1 MLRFNIKENVEI
13 KLELYKNRHEIIDE
27 IPLDYV
33 DDIKY
38 KFNDIDE
45 ISITIPQYV
54 SNNGE
59 KRFNR
64 LYRKISTRQIIIV
77 TTTNKNGT
85 EKKQKFTLANKKG
98 INRKNVG
105 SKSFTAYS
113 WEKTLERQKITVD
126 ALSRQLTNKDDNV
139 HIGEGIL
146 DLICKKTGWNVGYV
160 DQDARTKTSL
170 AVQSFTNNLFN
181 NLTMNKVTENGL
193 IFDKNVTITVPS
205 TKPLYLTFH
214 YTNAKTFD
222 TNGNLLSSMNLM
234 NDMTTQPLYTSLK
247 NIKAYHY
254 SEAGNR
260 YGIRYVLT
268 MTDNVQ
274 EERICTFT
282 NCINKKLTIETIN
295 LAYDFGDVA
304 EQTNVQYANFE
315 AFDDSALK
323 FLKDIQDVFECYF
336 EYDTMTNTIN
346 TYAYEN
352 LNKNN
357 GYPLTLGENVI
368 EINTTEDESIPTML
382 KVESEN
388 TSIVE
393 HNPNGTDFVENYS
406 YYIKNNLISD
416 SLKNALSEFDRI
428 SLILLDQWNV
438 LKNDKAL
445 AQQKYTKAESENT
458 SLSKRIQYLTNLL
471 SSYFNSDSAR
481 QYEIKLEIEQL
492 EARVAV
498 LLSQMSTY
506 LNEIKVIDSN
516 IETINGKTQKINMVN
531 EQGVKVFTS
540 DDLIELDD
548 MKEVIQLT
556 DSYYTT
562 PYGLYEYAKKYLE
575 DKANPKVTFDLT
587 TVDLV
592 NLIQN
597 PRGWNNILELGSL
610 FPVEDNEILME
621 KEIRLVEMELVPIK
635 GSNRVKSNSLKFSNK
650 IQDRESIR
658 KGGNIGKTTNRVK
671 GKMASYSQ
679 LWENIGLTD
688 DFVTKMREQGLDIA
702 SANIR
707 GRSYR
712 NSIEISEAGVFLK
725 DMDSG
730 NNGDNQLYLGS
741 SMIAFSPDG
750 FKTCK
755 TAIDSNGIIAKNL
768 IGEIILGNVLV
779 IQDEGGTFTI
789 KKSDNYATDKEF
801 GLSIYD
807 EGLTQ
812 RRVFLGLAKEPSTG
826 IRKAM
831 LRLIGKNGELALTE
845 DGLISQSQFIC
856 WDNLSPSYPMH
867 FPIVSDSG
875 VVSNK
880 KIVLSL
886 IFEKYRAFEKG
897 LSSGGSVQTSNS
909 GGATTSSSGGA
920 TTSSSSGGFST
931 TSGSSTKS
939 TTTSFDWSG
948 LAGKNSRRAVTFT
961 EDIRSDGHH
970 THDYQLEELDH
981 SHNIEHTHNIDHTH
995 NVSVGSHTHSIG
1007 DHTHSIGSHTH
1018 TLDTTHGHQISYGIY
1033 EQNSYC
1039 TNVKVYVNNILVRS
1053 GINGD
1058 AEVDITS
1065 HIIKNS
1071 KNSIKIETDSN
1082 GRLVVN
1088 VFSKSF
1094 VAF

>member
-1 MLRFNIKENVEI
+1 MLRFNIKEDVEI

-27 IPLDYV
+27 IPLNYV

-64 LYRKISTRQIIIV
+64 LYKKISTRQIIIV

-85 EKKQKFTLANKKG
+85 EKKQKFTLANKRGNNK
-98 INRKNVG
+98 KNVG
-105 SKSFTAYS
+105 NKSFTAYS

-126 ALSRQLTNKDDNV
+126 ALSRQLTNKDDNI

-181 NLTMNKVTENGL
+181 DLTMNKVTENGL

-214 YTNAKTFD
+214 YTNAKTYD
-222 TNGNLLSSMNLM
+222 TNGNLLSSMNIM

-295 LAYDFGDVA
+295 LAYDFGDVI

-498 LLSQMSTY
+498 LLGQMSTY
-506 LNEIKVIDSN
+506 LEQIKVIDSN

-540 DDLIELDD
+540 DDLAEMDD
-548 MKEVIQLT
+548 AKEVIQLT

-592 NLIQN
+592 NLIQS

-610 FPVEDNEILME
+610 FPVEDNEILTE
-621 KEIRLVEMELVPIK
+621 KEIRLVEMELIPIK
-635 GSNRVKSNSLKFSNK
+635 GTNRVKSNNLKFSNK
-650 IQDRESIR
+650 IQDRDMLIR
-658 KGGNIGKTTNRVK
+658 GSNIGKTTNRVK

-679 LWENIGLTD
+679 LWEDMILTD
-688 DFVTKMREQGLDIA
+688 DFVTKIREQGLDIA
-702 SANIR
+702 STNIS
-707 GRSYR
+707 GGVFR
-712 NSIEISEAGVFLK
+712 NKISATEAGVFIIDAL
-725 DMDSG
+725 DE
-730 NNGDNQLYLGS
+730 NNQLYIGS
-741 SMIAFSPDG
+741 SILAFSQDK

-755 TAIDSNGIIAKNL
+755 TCLDSNGL
-768 IGEIILGNVLV
+768 IGETIWGKLLIGNRLIIEDGTGTFFIGNSDDYATSQEFGINIYDDKASGGNKRIFLGISKDSSTGLRTAKLRLTSKDGKSLCISEDGILIPNQYIYESDL
-779 IQDEGGTFTI
+779 DENYPLKFPIIIDEGVSSIKKYDLHLCFEHFSATVKSTAYSGSVTTTSSTTSSGGGYSSGQTTTSSDNHRHVMLASASAPGMYTDTGNYAFSSSYGGGFNAVMNLKIYGDSPSTATPSYIYTYGAEGLHSHSVNIYVPPHAHDVTSNINLNHNHTLIPGIFESSSAYGCKLYVNDVQVGGTFNNDCVIDVAQHLITGENKI
-789 KKSDNYATDKEF
+789 K
-801 GLSIYD
+801 
-807 EGLTQ
+807 
-812 RRVFLGLAKEPSTG
+812 
-826 IRKAM
+826 
-831 LRLIGKNGELALTE
+831 
-845 DGLISQSQFIC
+845 
-856 WDNLSPSYPMH
+856 
-867 FPIVSDSG
+867 
-875 VVSNK
+875 
-880 KIVLSL
+880 
-886 IFEKYRAFEKG
+886 
-897 LSSGGSVQTSNS
+897 
-909 GGATTSSSGGA
+909 
-920 TTSSSSGGFST
+920 
-931 TSGSSTKS
+931 
-939 TTTSFDWSG
+939 
-948 LAGKNSRRAVTFT
+948 
-961 EDIRSDGHH
+961 
-970 THDYQLEELDH
+970 
-981 SHNIEHTHNIDHTH
+981 
-995 NVSVGSHTHSIG
+995 
-1007 DHTHSIGSHTH
+1007 
-1018 TLDTTHGHQISYGIY
+1018 
-1033 EQNSYC
+1033 
-1039 TNVKVYVNNILVRS
+1039 
-1053 GINGD
+1053 
-1058 AEVDITS
+1058 ITS
-1065 HIIKNS
+1065 
-1071 KNSIKIETDSN
+1071 TRL
-1082 GRLVVN
+1082 GRIQVTC
-1088 VFSKSF
+1088 FSKCF
-1094 VAF
+1094 TRW

>member
-1 MLRFNIKENVEI
+1 MLKFNIKEDVEI

-27 IPLDYV
+27 IPIDYV

-45 ISITIPQYV
+45 ISITIPQYI

-85 EKKQKFTLANKKG
+85 EKKQKFTLANKRG
-98 INRKNVG
+98 SNRKNVG

-181 NLTMNKVTENGL
+181 DLTMNKVTENGL

-222 TNGNLLSSMNLM
+222 ANGNLLSSMNIM
-234 NDMTTQPLYTSLK
+234 NDMATQPLYTSLK

-282 NCINKKLTIETIN
+282 NCANKKLTIETIN
-295 LAYDFGDVA
+295 LAYDFGDVV

-492 EARVAV
+492 EKRVT
-498 LLSQMSTY
+498 LILGQMSTY
-506 LNEIKVIDSN
+506 LNEIKAIDLQ
-516 IETINGKTQKINMVN
+516 IENINGKSQKVNMVN
-531 EQGVKVFTS
+531 EQGVKVFSS
-540 DDLIELDD
+540 DDLAELED

-597 PRGWNNILELGSL
+597 PRGWNNVLELGSL
-610 FPVEDNEILME
+610 FPVENNEILTE

-635 GSNRVKSNSLKFSNK
+635 GTDRVKSNSLKFSNK

-658 KGGNIGKTTNRVK
+658 KGANIGKTTNKVT
-671 GKMASYSQ
+671 GKMATYSQ
-679 LWENIGLTD
+679 LWEDSKLSNNFISEMMSKGFNLASSNISSL
-688 DFVTKMREQGLDIA
+688 
-702 SANIR
+702 
-707 GRSYR
+707 SYK
-712 NSIEISEAGVFLK
+712 NKLNFSEAGMFII
-725 DMDSG
+725 DATDE
-730 NNGDNQLYLGS
+730 NNQLYIGS
-741 SMIAFSPDG
+741 SILAFSNDK

-755 TAIDSNGIIAKNL
+755 TALDQNGLIAETIVGHL
-768 IGEIILGNVLV
+768 ILGEKLV
-779 IQDEGGTFTI
+779 INNSDGTFFIGTDEGT
-789 KKSDNYATDKEF
+789 NNF

-807 EGLTQ
+807 DLPSGRQ
-812 RRVFLGLAKEPSTG
+812 KRIFLGISKDSDGIQRAKL
-826 IRKAM
+826 K
-831 LRLIGKNGELALTE
+831 
-845 DGLISQSQFIC
+845 LISKKNQEVVISEEGIIQTSQFLC
-856 WDNLSPSYPMH
+856 WDNLSPSYPMRI
-867 FPIVSDSG
+867 PYICDEG
-875 VVSNK
+875 VMSNK
-880 KIVLSL
+880 KILMTLV
-886 IFEKYRAFEKG
+886 FEKYRAFERG
-897 LSSGGSVQTSNS
+897 MSSGGTT
-909 GGATTSSSGGA
+909 ATSSSGGGG
-920 TTSSSSGGFST
+920 TSSSGGGG
-931 TSGSSTKS
+931 TSGNGGYYASTISSSYSEIAPYQVYTGEDTPS
-939 TTTSFDWSG
+939 Y
-948 LAGKNSRRAVTFT
+948 AGSP
-961 EDIRSDGHH
+961 HH
-970 THDYQLEELDH
+970 VHLYYMQVL
-981 SHNIEHTHNIDHTH
+981 SHAHNMEI
-995 NVSVGSHTHSIG
+995 SIP
-1007 DHTHSIGSHTH
+1007 SHTH
-1018 TLDTTHGHQISYGIY
+1018 TISSHTHTISDHTHTLNTAHSHNLEYFIH
-1033 EQNSYC
+1033 EQSSIC
-1039 TNVKVYVNNILVRS
+1039 SNVKIYINDKLVRS
-1053 GINGD
+1053 SIYGD
-1058 AEVDITS
+1058 TQVDITAY
-1065 HIIKNS
+1065 IVKNS
-1071 KNSIKIETDSN
+1071 KNDIRIETESN
-1082 GRLVVN
+1082 GRLTVN
-1088 VFSKSF
+1088 IFTKSF
-1094 VAF
+1094 VAY